1 MNNIYM
7 GIRVDRCIANINQD
21 ARPVSI
27 EVEAEDGTKLS
38 IPYLMYL
45 CVRSNKSL
53 RYFVVI
59 YYYLQNGGRE
69 IPVMKMS
76 ESILERIEW
85 EMPYDDVYRPV
96 KKEILED
103 SNKIHRRIMN
113 TFNSDII
120 FTNVFGIMESKYSV
134 SFRHHGK
141 SKETRTIELRR
152 IIANLLE
159 SNIEYVRN
167 SVKR

>member
-59 YYYLQNGGRE
+59 YYYLQNCGRE
-69 IPVMKMS
+69 IPVMKMN

-96 KKEILED
+96 KKGLAQE
-103 SNKIHRRIMN
+103 
-113 TFNSDII
+113 
-120 FTNVFGIMESKYSV
+120 VV
-134 SFRHHGK
+134 VV
-141 SKETRTIELRR
+141 
-152 IIANLLE
+152 LLA
-159 SNIEYVRN
+159 
-167 SVKR
+167 